1 MTSVPG
7 TITEGDLG
15 NRAVWSRKESASMI
29 SSGGAEYEDDDE
41 EVDADY
47 ASGLMTTSPPSIFL
61 NHIDQI
67 LSARSKGLLYLAAFA
82 VWLFL
87 SLLLLELWYGGFDE
101 NFAPIVAG
109 ETIFD
114 MGLKCFLLIYS
125 MCYFGICIQQLIQ
138 KIQSPRRRT
147 HHPPLRVCGLPR
159 NALVCFF
166 ILPIVLAHTD
176 WLSIF
181 LIRRSGAATAIG
193 IPSSTR
199 TYEIEYP
206 EAVQRFQEFLAGCIY
221 GMAAFHFYDFFF
233 TCKNKTLQIEEQR
246 LRQRWILPFLFTLWP
261 FGLIACTKLARPLA
275 TFLWEISL
283 RKGFSDWPFDQDD
296 RKYSSEVVSM
306 KLRAYWGGY
315 GSLFILLHVM
325 LLILLRKVAVV
336 RR

>member
-1 MTSVPG
+1 MYVCMYVQCSYELITRVPG
-7 TITEGDLG
+7 TIIDGDLG
-15 NRAVWSRKESASMI
+15 NRAAVLVEEGKRLLGSMMI
-29 SSGGAEYEDDDE
+29 SSGAAEYDDDEE

-47 ASGLMTTSPPSIFL
+47 ASGLMATSPPSIFL
-61 NHIDQI
+61 NHLDQI
-67 LSARSKGLLYLAAFA
+67 LSAQSKQFLYLAAVV
-82 VWLFL
+82 VWFLL

-101 NFAPIVAG
+101 SFAPIVAG

-193 IPSSTR
+193 IPSSAR

-206 EAVQRFQEFLAGCIY
+206 EAVQQFQKYLWQEIF
-221 GMAAFHFYDFFF
+221 MQWPHFIS
-233 TCKNKTLQIEEQR
+233 T
-246 LRQRWILPFLFTLWP
+246 
-261 FGLIACTKLARPLA
+261 
-275 TFLWEISL
+275 TFSL
-283 RKGFSDWPFDQDD
+283 HSTIRNFKS
-296 RKYSSEVVSM
+296 RSSV
-306 KLRAYWGGY
+306 Y
-315 GSLFILLHVM
+315 GSGGFYHSYLCFGRLDSSLAPSLLDRSLPYCGRFVFAKPFQTGPLIRMIGSIL
-325 LLILLRKVAVV
+325 REWSP
-336 RR
+336 